1 MYRVGHCHRRGGC
14 SGGAGAGGRYAD
26 ELCVDISL
34 LWRGY
39 VTDAYL
45 GGGNMSG
52 PGWALVGEGRLDY
65 VRTGGAPLLRGRRLA
80 GLAGLA
86 GLAVICSG
94 SREKLDS

>member
-14 SGGAGAGGRYAD
+14 SGGAGRGGGRYAD

-52 PGWALVGEGRLDY
+52 PGGGLIMSALVALHCY
-65 VRTGGAPLLRGRRLA
+65 GGGGWLGWLGWL
-80 GLAGLA
+80 
-86 GLAVICSG
+86 G
-94 SREKLDS
+94 SL

>member
-52 PGWALVGEGRLDY
+52 PGGGLIMSALVALHCY
-65 VRTGGAPLLRGRRLA
+65 GGGGCLGWM
-80 GLAGLA
+80 
-86 GLAVICSG
+86 G
-94 SREKLDS
+94 SL

>member
-1 MYRVGHCHRRGGC
+1 MYRVGHYHRRGGC
-14 SGGAGAGGRYAD
+14 SGGGRYAD

-52 PGWALVGEGRLDY
+52 PGRALLGTRLGPQAGD
-65 VRTGGAPLLRGRRLA
+65 TGT
-80 GLAGLA
+80 
-86 GLAVICSG
+86 VI
-94 SREKLDS
+94 

>member
-14 SGGAGAGGRYAD
+14 SGGGRYAD

-52 PGWALVGEGRLDY
+52 PGWALLGEGRLDY

-80 GLAGLA
+80 GLP

>member
-1 MYRVGHCHRRGGC
+1 MCTEWGIVT
-14 SGGAGAGGRYAD
+14 AGVVVVAGGRYAD

-52 PGWALVGEGRLDY
+52 PGGGLIMSALVALHCY
-65 VRTGGAPLLRGRRLA
+65 GGGGWLGCLGWL
-80 GLAGLA
+80 
-86 GLAVICSG
+86 
-94 SREKLDS
+94 